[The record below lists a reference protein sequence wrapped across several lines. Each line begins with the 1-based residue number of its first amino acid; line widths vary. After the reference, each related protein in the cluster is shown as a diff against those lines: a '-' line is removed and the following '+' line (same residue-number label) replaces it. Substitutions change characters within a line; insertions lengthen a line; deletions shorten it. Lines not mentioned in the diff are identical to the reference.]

1 MIHEGIDAARPLP
14 SATVAATRRKVL
26 DAAGDLIDRV
36 SYRSV
41 TIDAVARASGVSKS
55 TIYRHWPSRQVL
67 VLEAYTL
74 KTNRSTVVPDTGD
87 ALRDLRHYVTAL
99 VACLGPRDHAASTV
113 TGLIADAL
121 ADEAFAALYRAT
133 LLRERRHLFL
143 AILVRGQQRGQ
154 IRADLDLETVVD
166 ALYGAIHHRLLVS
179 GQPTDL
185 PFVDGLIDLVA
196 RGLLTDAAARP
207 ADHRTRTE
215 SIRTIRA

>member
-1 MIHEGIDAARPLP
+1 MVQERINVPRAHV
-14 SATVAATRRKVL
+14 SATVAETRRRVL
-26 DAAGDLIDRV
+26 SATEDLIDRV
-36 SYRSV
+36 TYRSV

-74 KTNRSTVVPDTGD
+74 KTNRSTIVSDTGD
-87 ALRDLRHYVTAL
+87 ALRDLRHYAIAL
-99 VACLGPRDHAASTV
+99 AGCLGPRDHAASTV

-121 ADEAFAALYRAT
+121 ADEEFAALFRRT

-154 IRADLDLETVVD
+154 VRADVDLETAVD
-166 ALYGAIHHRLLVS
+166 AIYGAIHHRLLVS

-185 PFVDGLIDLVA
+185 PFVNALIDLAA
-196 RGLLTDAAARP
+196 RGLLVNSTSEAADRTP
-207 ADHRTRTE
+207 A
-215 SIRTIRA
+215 

>member
-1 MIHEGIDAARPLP
+1 MVHQGIDAERP
-14 SATVAATRRKVL
+14 SATVAETRRRVL
-26 DAAGDLIDRV
+26 DAAADLIDRV

-74 KTNRSTVVPDTGD
+74 KTNRSTAVPDTGD
-87 ALRDLRHYVTAL
+87 ALRDLRQYVVAL
-99 VACLGPRDHAASTV
+99 AGCLGPKDHAASTV
-113 TGLIADAL
+113 TGLIEDAL
-121 ADEAFAALYRAT
+121 ADEAFARLFRQT

-154 IRADLDLETVVD
+154 VRADLDLETAVD

-185 PFVDGLIDLVA
+185 RFVDALIDLVA
-196 RGLLTDAAARP
+196 EGLPPRAAQAAPP
-207 ADHRTRTE
+207 AP
-215 SIRTIRA
+215 A

>member
-1 MIHEGIDAARPLP
+1 MVHQGIGVEKP
-14 SATVAATRRKVL
+14 SATVAETRRRVL
-26 DAAGDLIDRV
+26 DAAAELIDRV

-87 ALRDLRHYVTAL
+87 ALRDLRQYL
-99 VACLGPRDHAASTV
+99 VALAGCLGPKDHAASTV
-113 TGLIADAL
+113 TGLVEDAL
-121 ADEAFAALYRAT
+121 ADEAFATLFRQT
-133 LLRERRHLFL
+133 LLRERRQLFL
-143 AILVRGQQRGQ
+143 AILARGQQRGQ
-154 IRADLDLETVVD
+154 VRADLDLEAAVD

-185 PFVDGLIDLVA
+185 RFVDGLIDVVA
-196 RGLLTDAAARP
+196 RGLPPRAAPAARP
-207 ADHRTRTE
+207 SHA
-215 SIRTIRA
+215 

>member
-1 MIHEGIDAARPLP
+1 MVQQRIDVARRQP
-14 SATVAATRRKVL
+14 SATVAETRRKVL
-26 DAAGDLIDRV
+26 EATGELIDRV

-87 ALRDLRHYVTAL
+87 ALGDLRHYVLAL
-99 VACLGPRDHAASTV
+99 AACLGPADHAASTV

-121 ADEAFAALYRAT
+121 NDEEFAALYRQT

-143 AILVRGQQRGQ
+143 AILLRGQQRGQ
-154 IRADLDLETVVD
+154 IRADLDLETTVD

-185 PFVDGLIDLVA
+185 SFVNALIDVAA
-196 RGLLTDAAARP
+196 RGLRTSTAHAAAP
-207 ADHRTRTE
+207 AP
-215 SIRTIRA
+215 A